1 MSGADPAMISPTRC
15 LPGKRRK
22 MPTMA
27 LAELPKGNL
36 TAECEYR
43 ESWETRASF
52 HWCRGSQP
60 WCWSI
65 CGARTQ
71 TNYALI

>member
-60 WCWSI
+60 VRAGPSV
-65 CGARTQ
+65 GLERRLTM
-71 TNYALI
+71 L